1 VLAVTSDLNGL
12 RYFFG
17 MNYEFAAERWQT
29 SADEVDWE
37 RSLILR
43 SAVDKLIRFGEQV
56 GVSPEEMLVLLDS
69 GMTVRGL
76 LYYLVSQSSP
86 VN

>member
-1 VLAVTSDLNGL
+1 
-12 RYFFG
+12 
-17 MNYEFAAERWQT
+17 MNYEPSTEFWQNP
-29 SADEVDWE
+29 ADEFDLEQMQV
-37 RSLILR
+37 LQN
-43 SAVDKLIRFGEQV
+43 AVDKLIRFGEQV
-56 GVSPEEMLVLLDS
+56 GVNAEEMVLLLDS

>member
-1 VLAVTSDLNGL
+1 MS
-12 RYFFG
+12 
-17 MNYEFAAERWQT
+17 YELSTEFWRDP
-29 SADEVDWE
+29 ADEFDPE
-37 RSLILR
+37 RMEVLQ

-56 GVSPEEMLVLLDS
+56 GVNPEEMVLLLDS

-76 LYYLVSQSSP
+76 LYYLVSQSSL

>member
-1 VLAVTSDLNGL
+1 MD
-12 RYFFG
+12 
-17 MNYEFAAERWQT
+17 YEYPAEPWQT
-29 SADEVDWE
+29 SADELDWE

-76 LYYLVSQSSP
+76 LYYLVSQASP

>member
-1 VLAVTSDLNGL
+1 MS
-12 RYFFG
+12 
-17 MNYEFAAERWQT
+17 YELSTELWRDP
-29 SADEVDWE
+29 ADEFDPE
-37 RSLILR
+37 RMEVLQ

-56 GVSPEEMLVLLDS
+56 GVNPEEMVLLLDS

-76 LYYLVSQSSP
+76 LYYLVSQSSL

>member
-1 VLAVTSDLNGL
+1 MT
-12 RYFFG
+12 
-17 MNYEFAAERWQT
+17 YEPSTEFRQNP
-29 SADEVDWE
+29 ADEFDLEQMQV
-37 RSLILR
+37 LQN
-43 SAVDKLIRFGEQV
+43 AVDKLIRFGEQV
-56 GVSPEEMLVLLDS
+56 GVNAEEMVLLLDS

>member
-1 VLAVTSDLNGL
+1 MGSKHPELFLWYDL
-12 RYFFG
+12 RTFDRVP
-17 MNYEFAAERWQT
+17 AEP
-29 SADEVDWE
+29 ADEFDLEQMQV
-37 RSLILR
+37 LQNAI
-43 SAVDKLIRFGEQV
+43 DKLIRFGEQV
-56 GVSPEEMLVLLDS
+56 GVNAEEMVLLLDS

>member
-1 VLAVTSDLNGL
+1 
-12 RYFFG
+12 
-17 MNYEFAAERWQT
+17 MNYEPSTEFRQNP
-29 SADEVDWE
+29 ADEFDLEQMQV
-37 RSLILR
+37 LQN
-43 SAVDKLIRFGEQV
+43 AVDKLIRFGEQV
-56 GVSPEEMLVLLDS
+56 GVNAEEMVLLLDS

>member
-1 VLAVTSDLNGL
+1 M
-12 RYFFG
+12 RYELSTDF
-17 MNYEFAAERWQT
+17 WQDT
-29 SADEVDWE
+29 ADEFDPE
-37 RSLILR
+37 RMEILH
-43 SAVDKLIRFGEQV
+43 SAVDKLVRFGEQV
-56 GVSPEEMLVLLDS
+56 GVNPEEMVLLLDS

>member
-1 VLAVTSDLNGL
+1 
-12 RYFFG
+12 
-17 MNYEFAAERWQT
+17 MNYEIPIEFWENP
-29 SADEVDWE
+29 ADDVDWE
-37 RSLILR
+37 QVVVLR

-56 GVSPEEMLVLLDS
+56 GVSREEMVMLLDS

>member
-1 VLAVTSDLNGL
+1 
-12 RYFFG
+12 
-17 MNYEFAAERWQT
+17 MNYEVSTEFGQDPP
-29 SADEVDWE
+29 DEFDRE
-37 RSLILR
+37 QIQILHK
-43 SAVDKLIRFGEQV
+43 AVDKLIRFGEQV
-56 GVSPEEMLVLLDS
+56 GVNADEMVFLLDS